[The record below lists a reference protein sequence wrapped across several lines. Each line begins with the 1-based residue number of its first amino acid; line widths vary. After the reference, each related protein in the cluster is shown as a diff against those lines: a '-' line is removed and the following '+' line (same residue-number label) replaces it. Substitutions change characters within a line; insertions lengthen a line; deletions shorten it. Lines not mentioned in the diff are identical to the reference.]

1 MQFLKVSCSQ
11 CTHYQSCPQKTRM
24 YVNYCGSDFE
34 RFKQQVEEAKLDC
47 RARRGQLFAQTI
59 LAVLPVTPGIHPPV
73 PTFTS

>member
-24 YVNYCGSDFE
+24 YVNYCGSDHE
-34 RFKQQVEEAKLDC
+34 RIKQQINAAKLDC
-47 RARRGQLFAQTI
+47 RTRRGQLFAQTV
-59 LAVLPVTPGIHPPV
+59 LAVLPVPAELHRAV